1 MPVLMWLI
9 KLFLYDC
16 TKKPRKD
23 GCEKLQRLTGTVQNP
38 IESQIKVMSP
48 SVIEKS
54 KVKNYS

>member
-1 MPVLMWLI
+1 MWLI

-23 GCEKLQRLTGTVQNP
+23 GCEKLQRPMGTVQNP
-38 IESQIKVMSP
+38 VESQIKVMSP